1 MSDVQAAV
9 LMGVWA
15 AAGGALAW
23 VSGLALRT
31 GPRVAIAS
39 GWLATVAVAVL
50 VMTRY
55 TADVRTAAWWA
66 ANVMVVGFGM
76 IVMLSLVW
84 AIYFT
89 PETRPWPVQPKPQ
102 KMQKTQPPPA
112 KPGNF
117 TPAAAAP
124 FAEGEW

>member
-9 LMGVWA
+9 LMMVWA

-23 VSGLALRT
+23 VSGVALRS

-39 GWLATVAVAVL
+39 GWLATVAVCVL

-55 TADVRTAAWWA
+55 TADVRAVAWRA
-66 ANVMVVGFGM
+66 ANVMVAGLGV
-76 IVMLSLVW
+76 IVVLSLMW
-84 AIYFT
+84 AVYFA
-89 PETRPWPVQPKPQ
+89 PDVRPWPVKPKPR
-102 KMQKTQPPPA
+102 KVQPPPA
-112 KPGNF
+112 KPGNVS
-117 TPAAAAP
+117 PAAAAP